1 MFIIDIIT
9 PVEHPGG
16 FQPFLANA
24 DVSVQE
30 NEEKKVKIRGSDCLI
45 AVSLHANPGYSSSFL
60 VRHTVIRTV
69 KY

>member
-1 MFIIDIIT
+1 MIKIFIIDIIT

-16 FQPFLANA
+16 FQPFLAHA

-45 AVSLHANPGYSSSFL
+45 AVSSPTQGIPRLFL
-60 VRHTVIRTV
+60 SGTQS
-69 KY
+69 